1 MHLSFKRR
9 SRRCHLAQR
18 TWIVIVEM
26 LFVRLQHAFDGGC
39 SSGGCVKMQLPSSS
53 ANGTRGGLNLVAAG
67 WGKGPKQYQRLT
79 DERNGRWASRLESI
93 NPSHALNLS
102 HIC

>member
-1 MHLSFKRR
+1 
-9 SRRCHLAQR
+9 
-18 TWIVIVEM
+18 M

-39 SSGGCVKMQLPSSS
+39 SSDGYVKMQLPSSS

-67 WGKGPKQYQRLT
+67 WDEGPEQQQHLT
-79 DERNGRWASRLESI
+79 DEGNGRWASRLESI
-93 NPSHALNLS
+93 NPLRALNLS